1 MTKPLLLTVLLASVA
16 AATGCAGYT
25 TDSLHPADVR
35 TVAVPVFQSSEFRR
49 GLEVELTRELVRM
62 IELRTPYKV
71 TQKETA
77 DTILTGTVVDLKET
91 AVSRDDDDNVIE
103 SDATLYV
110 TYEWKDLRTGT
121 KRSGRPLHYAWH
133 FAASEQQTLRSAQT
147 TAIRKLAEMIVEDM
161 EKNW

>member
-1 MTKPLLLTVLLASVA
+1 
-16 AATGCAGYT
+16 
-25 TDSLHPADVR
+25 
-35 TVAVPVFQSSEFRR
+35 VAVPVFQSSEFRR
-49 GLEVELTRELVRM
+49 GLEVEMTRELVRM

-71 TQKETA
+71 TQKDAA
-77 DTILTGTVVDLKET
+77 DTILTGTVTDLKEI

-121 KRSGRPLHYAWH
+121 KLRGKPLRYAWH
-133 FAASEQQTLRSAQT
+133 FAESEQQTLRSAQT

-161 EKNW
+161 EKDW